1 MTTKWGLIVVRQDH
15 LAIQH
20 LAGPS
25 GPQDLIE
32 CFEAPG
38 FRMRVGEILAKQ
50 KEIYAVLGVVSP
62 T

>member
-1 MTTKWGLIVVRQDH
+1 MKIAILVNYLGLLDQ
-15 LAIQH
+15 
-20 LAGPS
+20 P
-25 GPQDLIE
+25 DLIE

-50 KEIYAVLGVVSP
+50 KEIYAALGVVPP